1 MHVPGAIFPLI
12 ADLALYAEI
21 WVQCTAFAPTVFHH
35 ASAYDKQAEKT
46 ASRIAGYSMVAI
58 EREVYALCDKDNEK
72 GLRGGHKVHHS
83 EDVLDY
89 PIDKPRTKARNERM
103 QRAESNL
110 GNFWNEF
117 DKHVKMHCP
126 KAISHCW
133 ETQWPQTVELKR
145 TQDWVDAET
154 GPVLSAT
161 PFSFGDEK
169 ASKTEETSS
178 VSKNRKKKRRNG
190 KVLDSPKTDALLA
203 DTPPAPQI
211 PAPEEPPV
219 KISAEAWR
227 VVEGGL
233 FYAPKNNDNVSEIPW
248 SDFLEVM
255 RSLGFTAQKMFGL
268 VWRFQPGDKA
278 KAAGF
283 DDRSIDFHKHHG
295 PVTKLTRVIARRIGR
310 RLNRAYGIDVS
321 RQGSR

>member
-1 MHVPGAIFPLI
+1 MREYMQMKTNIEPRPQQARSEDRVQSSQPREDRPVWLQFQPVTGKGMGLEGPDRITPTRNTLDQRIESGREQTMHVPGAIFPLI

-46 ASRIAGYSMVAI
+46 ASPIAGYSMVAI

-203 DTPPAPQI
+203 DTPPGAPDSS
-211 PAPEEPPV
+211 P
-219 KISAEAWR
+219 R
-227 VVEGGL
+227 G
-233 FYAPKNNDNVSEIPW
+233 
-248 SDFLEVM
+248 
-255 RSLGFTAQKMFGL
+255 
-268 VWRFQPGDKA
+268 
-278 KAAGF
+278 AAGQNQ
-283 DDRSIDFHKHHG
+283 RRG
-295 PVTKLTRVIARRIGR
+295 MARGR
-310 RLNRAYGIDVS
+310 RWPFLRTEEQ
-321 RQGSR
+321 RQRFRDPMVRFS